1 MFIRERRKEHK
12 LSLRKFANLV
22 GISPAYLSSIESGCR
37 TAPTEKVLAK
47 MSEVLMLSDKEKTFM
62 SDLAASSKKKGMVAT
77 DIADYISKNK
87 YVSNAIRTAINLHI
101 DKDDWENFIGLMEKK
116 VFEIRVENSYSTFGL
131 CTFKVHSFCFSLL
144 LNEIGQEKH
153 KIYYSMIYTLIMFD
167 VHNFVCAFW
176 YINHNF

>member
-47 MSEVLMLSDKEKTFM
+47 MSEVLMLSDRDKTFM

-116 VFEIRVENSYSTFGL
+116 YL
-131 CTFKVHSFCFSLL
+131 K
-144 LNEIGQEKH
+144 
-153 KIYYSMIYTLIMFD
+153 
-167 VHNFVCAFW
+167 
-176 YINHNF
+176 